1 MQLQRRLR
9 SLSKR
14 QCSRGYG
21 APESAPLQNDRAKPA
36 DSLSQDSANARAA
49 RRLLPEE
56 TTLTRTGMK
65 LGTAGYMSPEQIRGE
80 PLDARTDIFS
90 FGLVLYEMATGE
102 RAFTGETE
110 AILHEAIAN
119 REPKPVLS
127 LAPKVS
133 PGLAGIVDK
142 CLEKRRE
149 QRFQAVTQL
158 RIALAELQR
167 AESPASSSMPGDAE
181 QKSRRKRWIAGLA
194 TVAILLSVVAAV
206 FYQRAHL
213 APKLTDKDTI
223 VIGRLRQSDE
233 RPLVR

>member
-1 MQLQRRLR
+1 MKLE
-9 SLSKR
+9 
-14 QCSRGYG
+14 SRGS
-21 APESAPLQNDRAKPA
+21 PAK
-36 DSLSQDSANARAA
+36 
-49 RRLLPEE
+49 E

-127 LAPKVS
+127 LAPTVS

-149 QRFQAVTQL
+149 QRFQAVTQI
-158 RIALAELQR
+158 RSALAELQR
-167 AESPASSSMPGDAE
+167 AESPVVPSMPGDAE
-181 QKSRRKRWIAGLA
+181 RKSRRKRWIAGLA
-194 TVAILLSVVAAV
+194 TVAVLLSVVAAV

-223 VIGRLRQSDE
+223 VIGDFANLTSDRLFDNTFEEALDVAFGQTPFLN
-233 RPLVR
+233 PLSKEKISQI